1 MASVTIHQ
9 ALHGYRDGHRLLS
22 SSMPQLGADSTR
34 AMLVLSDMSGSSM
47 HPGFEEY
54 LTAYPLPGADLFVFA
69 KTWYAPE
76 MQRPGCVWTHS
87 LLIPREHVSR
97 VPTHRLLGSL
107 RRPQL
112 EGVES
117 AATAPIVLD
126 EKPPS
131 APAVDAF
138 ADRPLGAALIAA
150 VLGQPRPVVVPVD
163 AAAQVEAV
171 FLRIWDALWPSAKA
185 RFSFCT
191 GALMP
196 RSVAGGLMDLQAV
209 PRALPSVQFRKAA
222 EAAVVLDL
230 RSPGTT
236 EGWAEF
242 LVDRTSRGD
251 ATFRSWME
259 AAAGAGAVR
268 GAVPGLMPIF
278 GEWNAPNWSAR
289 DIIASAAHT
298 TDLEPDTRARLVG
311 MVFDR
316 VVAAGGESRRRELLQ
331 ELCGQGGPGLSS
343 VTSQVEEQTRRLFEN
358 SRTEGRSLTLS
369 LLGAQLTD
377 VGEHV
382 LREAVRSLTPQDVE
396 ALGDAHTPLLPTLVT
411 ANPSLASAPGLWR
424 RAGSRSRE
432 IIAQLDAAK
441 LDERTRN
448 AVVDAA
454 LAAGRDA
461 PVEALVRFGGDAAV
475 ARVLSL
481 VAAGDLPISAQ
492 WRGALSERPDA
503 VLGWVESRS
512 PLALSDL
519 DVVSRFL
526 GPTKRI
532 ERLAKVWESGIA
544 AAPGTATPRVA
555 AFGLALALAKPHSLS
570 QLVAMCFQPTF
581 DALETTRVDYEEW
594 EWLRELAPARS
605 WWRDWDKCE
614 RVAAVLAR
622 LLQEE
627 EASLN
632 TVFRIVRSGTA
643 IRKIVAVLDDKWE
656 SRQYLKALR
665 KALGALPDVGTRE
678 QRDALSE
685 KW

>member
-9 ALHGYRDGHRLLS
+9 AIHGYRDGHRLLS
-22 SSMPQLGADSTR
+22 SSVPPLGADSTR
-34 AMLVLSDMSGSSM
+34 TMLVLSDMSGSSM

-87 LLIPREHVSR
+87 LLIAREHVSR
-97 VPTHRLLGSL
+97 VPTHCLLGSL

-112 EGVES
+112 ESVES
-117 AATAPIVLD
+117 AATTPIALD

-131 APAVDAF
+131 APAIDAF
-138 ADRPLGAALIAA
+138 ADRLLGAALIAA

-163 AAAQVEAV
+163 AAAQLEAV
-171 FLRIWDALWPSAKA
+171 FLRIWEALWPSAKA

-196 RSVAGGLMDLQAV
+196 RSVAGALMDLQAV

-230 RSPGTT
+230 RSPGTP
-236 EGWAEF
+236 EAWAEL
-242 LVDRTSRGD
+242 LVEGATRGD
-251 ATFRSWME
+251 ATFRSWIE
-259 AAAGAGAVR
+259 AAAGAGALR

-278 GEWNAPNWSAR
+278 GQWNAPNWSAR
-289 DIIASAAHT
+289 NVVASVVHT
-298 TDLEPDTRARLVG
+298 TDLEPDTKARLVG

-331 ELCGQGGPGLSS
+331 ELCGQGGPELSS
-343 VTSQVEEQTRRLFEN
+343 VTSQVEEQSHRLFEN
-358 SRTEGRSLTLS
+358 SRPEGRALTIS

-382 LREAVRSLTPQDVE
+382 LRTAVRSLTPQDVE
-396 ALGDAHTPLLPTLVT
+396 ALDDAHTPLLPTLVT
-411 ANPSLASAPGLWR
+411 ANPSLASAPGLWK

-441 LDERTRN
+441 LDELSRN

-461 PVEALVRFGGDAAV
+461 PVEELVRFAGDAAV
-475 ARVLSL
+475 PRVLSV
-481 VAAGDLPISAQ
+481 VAAGDLPISTQ
-492 WRGALSERPDA
+492 WRSALSGRPDA
-503 VLGWVESRS
+503 VLGWLEGRS
-512 PLALSDL
+512 PISQSDL

-526 GPTKRI
+526 TPTI
-532 ERLAKVWESGIA
+532 NPERLMKAWLNGIA
-544 AAPGTATPRVA
+544 GSPGSVAPRVA
-555 AFGLALALAKPHSLS
+555 AFGLALAFAKPDLTP
-570 QLVAMCFQPTF
+570 LLATCFQPTF
-581 DALETTRVDYEEW
+581 DALAGSRLEYEEW
-594 EWLRELAPARS
+594 DWLSGPAVPVS

-614 RVAAVLAR
+614 RIAGAVARR
-622 LLQEE
+622 LEQRDAPLE
-627 EASLN
+627 L
-632 TVFRIVRSGTA
+632 VFRIAKSKSAVR
-643 IRKIVAVLDDKWE
+643 KVVHVLDDKWE
-656 SRQYLKALR
+656 SRQYLKTLR
-665 KALGALPDVGTRE
+665 KTAATAPIGTQE
-678 QRDALSE
+678 QRDALLE
-685 KW
+685 RW